1 MSNCTDLADWPG
13 GWKWRKASQ
22 RMRFDTFSWAL
33 KRVSQPGKD
42 VQWHKAQNRLTNQ
55 RLARRRLWITGHK
68 RKLELEKHRHAYRE
82 QQGHKWEEMGLCNQN
97 YSAWR
102 GSKMLEQPH
111 TKISRSFQLI
121 WENDSFSLITQMW
134 KHHGGCG
141 HVAKGCLTKQ
151 LVYFF
156 SFSPQMETNLRLSW
170 ALGAAQKGKYS
181 LLGGFSL
188 LSPVN
193 FRGASGARE
202 ALEILHK
209 YSDTVLVLLS
219 GCDGCDWIICHTACC
234 PSCIP
239 QVTDLSTRKTNPQHW
254 S

>member
-33 KRVSQPGKD
+33 ERVSQPGKD

-55 RLARRRLWITGHK
+55 CLALRRLRITGHK

-111 TKISRSFQLI
+111 TKISRSFLLI

-141 HVAKGCLTKQ
+141 NVAKGCLTKQ
-151 LVYFF
+151 LAYFF
-156 SFSPQMETNLRLSW
+156 SFSLQTQRDGNKLKAKLNSRC
-170 ALGAAQKGKYS
+170 
-181 LLGGFSL
+181 
-188 LSPVN
+188 
-193 FRGASGARE
+193 GARE
-202 ALEILHK
+202 PLEILHR

-219 GCDGCDWIICHTACC
+219 GCDGCDWIICHTTCC

-239 QVTDLSTRKTNPQHW
+239 QVTDLSKRKTNPQQR